1 MKNLYTLFLLAKNY
15 HEYMKL
21 IHKNKKA
28 YFDYEILDEF
38 TAGIMLTG
46 PEIKSVRK
54 GSVNLKSS
62 YISIIKGEAFLKNT
76 NISKYPYDQNKD
88 YDPFRVRKLL
98 LKQNEI
104 AKIDRQLN
112 TQGVTVVPLAIGLEG
127 KFAKLLIALV
137 RGKKQHDKRE
147 IIKGRE
153 QKRRLDRLVKSYR

>member
-1 MKNLYTLFLLAKNY
+1 
-15 HEYMKL
+15 MKL

-62 YISIIKGEAFLKNT
+62 YISIIKGEAFLKNA

-98 LKQNEI
+98 LKKNEI

-112 TQGVTVVPLAIGLEG
+112 TQGVTVIPLAVGLEG
-127 KFAKLLIALV
+127 KYAKLQIALV
-137 RGKKQHDKRE
+137 RGRKKYDKRQVIKKRE
-147 IIKGRE
+147 DKRKMDRII
-153 QKRRLDRLVKSYR
+153 KSYR